1 MDVSGIGMGGGMGG
15 GGSTALSLSDPQA
28 SALSGMADAQN
39 KMADAAQKM
48 TTGPATPE
56 VVLDLSNA
64 QMQFAAGA
72 EVLKTSQE
80 NTRKLLDV
88 LA

>member
-1 MDVSGIGMGGGMGG
+1 MDISGVGAGP
-15 GGSTALSLSDPQA
+15 SALLTADPQA

-39 KMADAAQKM
+39 KMAEASQKLA
-48 TTGPATPE
+48 TSPATPE

-72 EVLKTSQE
+72 EVLKSTQD
-80 NTRKLLDV
+80 TTKKLLDV

>member
-1 MDVSGIGMGGGMGG
+1 MDISSVGGPSPVDM
-15 GGSTALSLSDPQA
+15 QA

-39 KMADAAQKM
+39 KMAAAAQKL
-48 TTGPATPE
+48 TTAPATPE
-56 VVLDLSNA
+56 VVLDVSTA
-64 QMQFAAGA
+64 GVQFAASA

-80 NTRKLLDV
+80 NTKKLLDV